1 MGAVVDAVVGAVVG
15 NCGTALRTALFEEG
29 EEHGE
34 LMLAEPLH
42 GNRVHGPPADLTRI
56 VRAFTLT
63 AEEHEAVTGT
73 MAGGWCTTGVNT
85 GTEGVN
91 TGTMAGGWCT
101 TGGAGRG
108 SGAGALS

>member
-1 MGAVVDAVVGAVVG
+1 MGAVVGAVVG
-15 NCGTALRTALFEEG
+15 NCGTALFEEG
-29 EEHGE
+29 EEQGE

-42 GNRVHGPPADLTRI
+42 GNRVHRPPADLTRI

-73 MAGGWCTTGVNT
+73 MAS
-85 GTEGVN
+85 
-91 TGTMAGGWCT
+91 GWCT

-108 SGAGALS
+108 SGAGVLS

>member
-1 MGAVVDAVVGAVVG
+1 MGAVVGAVVG
-15 NCGTALRTALFEEG
+15 NCGTALFEEG

-73 MAGGWCTTGVNT
+73 MAGGWCTTG
-85 GTEGVN
+85 
-91 TGTMAGGWCT
+91 
-101 TGGAGRG
+101 GAGRG

>member
-1 MGAVVDAVVGAVVG
+1 MGAVVGAVVG
-15 NCGTALRTALFEEG
+15 NCGTALFEEG
-29 EEHGE
+29 EEQGE

-73 MAGGWCTTGVNT
+73 K
-85 GTEGVN
+85 
-91 TGTMAGGWCT
+91 AGGWCT

-108 SGAGALS
+108 SGAGVLS

>member
-1 MGAVVDAVVGAVVG
+1 MDAVVGAVVG
-15 NCGTALRTALFEEG
+15 NCGTALFEEG

-42 GNRVHGPPADLTRI
+42 GNRVHRPPADLTRI

-73 MAGGWCTTGVNT
+73 MAGGWCTTG
-85 GTEGVN
+85 
-91 TGTMAGGWCT
+91 
-101 TGGAGRG
+101 GAGRG
-108 SGAGALS
+108 GGAGVLS

>member
-1 MGAVVDAVVGAVVG
+1 MGAVVGAVVG
-15 NCGTALRTALFEEG
+15 NCGTALFEEG

-73 MAGGWCTTGVNT
+73 MAS
-85 GTEGVN
+85 
-91 TGTMAGGWCT
+91 GWCT

-108 SGAGALS
+108 SGAGVLS